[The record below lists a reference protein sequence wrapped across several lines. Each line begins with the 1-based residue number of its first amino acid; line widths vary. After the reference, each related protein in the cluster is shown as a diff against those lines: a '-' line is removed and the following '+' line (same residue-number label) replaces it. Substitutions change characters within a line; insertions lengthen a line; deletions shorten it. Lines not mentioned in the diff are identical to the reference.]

1 MTVKGWDD
9 EVGAG
14 GYTSPMI
21 TPILMLGAGRMGGAI
36 LDGWRKTGAF
46 SPEDLIIVDPR
57 PGEAALEAA
66 DAGVSLNPPDADL
79 ARARTVLLCVKPQA
93 WSEAAARYAPHLAP
107 DAVIL
112 SIAAGVKSQDI
123 AHAFGGR
130 AVGRAMPTTAA
141 AIGHG
146 TASLYAD
153 GPAALARA
161 HALFEPLGDV
171 VDLADEG
178 QMHAATAVSG
188 SGPAYLFAFLEALE
202 AAGAAAGLP
211 QKEASKLA
219 RSTLIGAAA
228 LLSESGADPVE
239 LRRQVTSPGGTT
251 EAALNVLLGENGL
264 PPLMREAVSRAM
276 RRSKEL
282 GG

>member
-1 MTVKGWDD
+1 MT
-9 EVGAG
+9 
-14 GYTSPMI
+14 

-36 LDGWRKTGAF
+36 LDGWRKAGAF
-46 SPEDLIIVDPR
+46 APDELIIVDPH

-66 DAGVSLNPPDADL
+66 EAGVSLNPPDAEL
-79 ARARTVLLCVKPQA
+79 ARAKTVLLAVKPQM
-93 WSEAAARYAPHLAP
+93 WGEAAARYAPFLGP

-112 SIAAGVKSQDI
+112 SIAAGVRSKDI

-130 AVGRAMPTTAA
+130 AVARVMPTTAA
-141 AIGHG
+141 AICQG

-153 GPAALARA
+153 DPAALARA

-171 VDLADEG
+171 VDLTDED

-188 SGPAYLFAFLEALE
+188 SGPAYLFAFLETLE

-211 QKEASKLA
+211 QKEASRLA

-228 LLSESGADPVE
+228 LLAESGADPVE

-264 PPLMREAVSRAM
+264 PPLMREAVGRAM